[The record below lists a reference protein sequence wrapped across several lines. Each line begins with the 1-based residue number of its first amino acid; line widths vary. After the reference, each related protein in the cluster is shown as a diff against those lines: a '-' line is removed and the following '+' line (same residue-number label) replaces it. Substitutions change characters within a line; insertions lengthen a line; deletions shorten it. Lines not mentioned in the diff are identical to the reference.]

1 MSMNTAKLVDPS
13 AIGEGGRGVSA
24 TLARSEF
31 EEALKAGR
39 GPVSLSLDVNRVSGG
54 QPEVEAHTLDIE
66 LERRAL
72 KKLLKNADGDAIT
85 LTFDENELLE
95 LLGDDVEA
103 HGIRETALVLTVA
116 AATAAAGTGAYVA
129 STLGHHTS
137 TPAVVQA
144 GYMTSA
150 AAEALG
156 TSVQPVSDA
165 ATGGYLAPAIATS
178 DSVAPIDAG
187 SAIAN
192 PAIVAEQASDA
203 ATGGYQMPVVD
214 SASAVAPID
223 AGSDVP
229 NPAITPEQV
238 SDAATGGYQTGDTAY
253 SAGAPGGYLSS
264 ETAQVIGG
272 QQVTSATG
280 GTTEAPT
287 TASEEVSG
295 AYTGGSTSYSADM
308 PGGYAGSETAQ
319 AIGGA
324 PTQGSDAGTAEGGY
338 LTTASAEALSASS
351 QPVSDAAT
359 GGYAQAPEQVSDAAT
374 GGYATQAEGGY
385 LTTASAE
392 ALGASAQPV
401 SDAATGGYA
410 QTPEQISDAATGG
423 YEAPTPRSGPVSSE
437 AGSYDPSVPGGYT
450 GSVTDQVVGATDQSD
465 AVSRYMANTQ
475 SDDSDAVSRYVANA
489 QTDESDAVSRYVANQ
504 TPEQV
509 SDAATGG
516 YATQAEGG
524 YLTTASAEA
533 LQRRGERRG
542 LPHRQGPVAEH
553 GHHAA

>member
-39 GPVSLSLDVNRVSGG
+39 GPVALSLDVNRVSGG

-229 NPAITPEQV
+229 NPAITPEQA

-272 QQVTSATG
+272 TIDTPEAVSDAATG
-280 GTTEAPT
+280 GYTTPT
-287 TASEEVSG
+287 
-295 AYTGGSTSYSADM
+295 
-308 PGGYAGSETAQ
+308 
-319 AIGGA
+319 
-324 PTQGSDAGTAEGGY
+324 EGGY

-509 SDAATGG
+509 SDPRAAT
-516 YATQAEGG
+516 
-524 YLTTASAEA
+524 
-533 LQRRGERRG
+533 
-542 LPHRQGPVAEH
+542 
-553 GHHAA
+553 